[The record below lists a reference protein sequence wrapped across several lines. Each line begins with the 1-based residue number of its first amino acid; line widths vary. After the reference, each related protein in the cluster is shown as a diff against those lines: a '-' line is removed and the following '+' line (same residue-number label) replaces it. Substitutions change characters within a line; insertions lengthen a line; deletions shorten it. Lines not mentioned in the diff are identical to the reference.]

1 MVFKHKTVD
10 TFKEIPIGSYFVY
23 FATAPFTVQYK
34 TYSFLLQK
42 TSSDTF
48 LNISQPSFQK
58 VKGTGSNYGFRYMEL
73 DIDELANGDLF
84 ADDYIVI
91 SFEKLA

>member
-23 FATAPFTVQYK
+23 FATAPFTVQY
-34 TYSFLLQK
+34 TAYSFLLQK

-48 LNISQPSFQK
+48 LNISQPSFEK
-58 VKGTGSNYGFRYMEL
+58 VKGTGSNYGFCYLEL
-73 DIDELANGDLF
+73 DIDELVSSDLF
-84 ADDYIVI
+84 IDDYVEIP
-91 SFEKLA
+91 FDKLA